1 MCTSFRFQVAVET
14 VSVLKREESKKAP
27 SEGKLQLKEIEESDD
42 SDEEDDDDDD
52 DDDDDSDEDGML
64 QYLPRLSATCYVYPI
79 PMLLLTALPYL

>member
-1 MCTSFRFQVAVET
+1 MCTSFRFQVAVEA

-27 SEGKLQLKEIEESDD
+27 SKGKLQLKEIEESDD

-64 QYLPRLSATCYVYPI
+64 LYLPRLSATCPCQCMYI
-79 PMLLLTALPYL
+79 PSCCC